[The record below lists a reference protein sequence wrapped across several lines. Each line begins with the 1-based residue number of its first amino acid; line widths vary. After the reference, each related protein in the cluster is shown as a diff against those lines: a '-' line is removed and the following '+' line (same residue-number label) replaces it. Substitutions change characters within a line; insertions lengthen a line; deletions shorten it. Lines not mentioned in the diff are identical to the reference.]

1 MIAAAVEEQPEFIGL
16 FVSALI
22 SAGVLSAAIAGLV
35 AYLNNRRNA
44 RIAERKNTA
53 DEDND
58 LVTRYQTMATEERSA
73 KESAVKTVRELLA
86 IAEAQIASLQGTI
99 TRLTETITVLQHSA
113 QSQQDLIDSITA
125 ERDRLKHEQEK
136 LQHDIDAKS
145 KELLN
150 KQAEILELSY
160 PSAAVR
166 DIRSHMKENNA

>member
-1 MIAAAVEEQPEFIGL
+1 MIAAATQEQPEFIGL
-16 FVSALI
+16 FVSSVI
-22 SAGVLSAAIAGLV
+22 SAAVLSAAIAGLV

-113 QSQQDLIDSITA
+113 QSQQELIESITA

>member
-1 MIAAAVEEQPEFIGL
+1 MIAAVAEEQPEIIGL
-16 FVSALI
+16 LVSVLI
-22 SAGVLSAAIAGLV
+22 SAGVFSALIAGLV

-44 RIAERKNTA
+44 RIAERRNTA

-99 TRLTETITVLQHSA
+99 TRLTETISVLQHSA
-113 QSQQDLIDSITA
+113 QSQQDLIAAITK
-125 ERDRLKHEQEK
+125 ERDRLQVEQEK
-136 LQHDIDAKS
+136 LQHDIDDKAR
-145 KELLN
+145 ELLS

-166 DIRSHMKENNA
+166 DIRSHMKEKDA

>member
-1 MIAAAVEEQPEFIGL
+1 MIAAVAEEQPEFIGL
-16 FVSALI
+16 LVSVII
-22 SAGVLSAAIAGLV
+22 SAGVFSAAIAGLV

-99 TRLTETITVLQHSA
+99 TRLTETISVLQHSA
-113 QSQQDLIDSITA
+113 QSQQDLIESITQ

-136 LQHDIDAKS
+136 LQNDIDVKS
-145 KELLN
+145 RELLT
-150 KQAEILELSY
+150 KQAEILELTY
-160 PSAAVR
+160 PGSKVR
-166 DIRSHMKENNA
+166 DIRTHMKEKDA